1 MKTYCINLDERTGKW
16 EQTKKEAEKLHLNPV
31 RVSATKASPGF
42 VGCRLS
48 HLGLL
53 ADIKE
58 DVFMVIEDDIKVYCD
73 NPVQSL
79 QNSMSELPKDWD
91 MLYLGA
97 TLNTPL
103 ERYSNHL
110 YRIKNGWTTHAIIYN
125 NQNGVID
132 YILNADI
139 RKIDVFYADD
149 VQQKFNCFIS
159 YPMILTQ
166 REGFSDVIS
175 NHVDYKVIQERYQ
188 KYVK

>member
-1 MKTYCINLDERTGKW
+1 MKVFCINLDERPEKW
-16 EQTKKEAEKLHLNPV
+16 ELSKKEAEKLHLDPV

-53 ADIKE
+53 ADVKE
-58 DVFMVIEDDIKVYCD
+58 YVFMVIEDDIKVCCE
-73 NPVQSL
+73 NPSQAL
-79 QNSMSELPKDWD
+79 QDSMSELPNDWD

-103 ERYSNHL
+103 EKYSDHL
-110 YRIKNGWTTHAIIYN
+110 YRIKQGWTTHAIIYN
-125 NQNGVID
+125 NQNGVVD

-139 RKIDVFYADD
+139 RKIDVFYSDD
-149 VQQKFNCFIS
+149 VQEKFNCFIT

-166 REGFSDVIS
+166 REGFSDVIRKD
-175 NHVDYKVIQERYQ
+175 VDYKVIQERY
-188 KYVK
+188 KTYVK